1 MRKPLLPQVLL
12 AAAFLTALAGLI
24 TNGYRIACASSSLDL
39 AGTDLRTTNPERAQS
54 MGCLSCHEG
63 IEDIREERS
72 DMLAQ
77 ILAKGAPLGD
87 PGGCVVCHG
96 ETGKGDGI
104 GAAAL
109 DPKPRNYTD
118 AGWQA
123 SVTDSHIK
131 QVIVQ
136 GGAAN
141 GLSPTMPPHP
151 QFQTKE
157 AELAQIVAFIRSL
170 SGK

>member
-1 MRKPLLPQVLL
+1 MKKSRILLSL
-12 AAAFLTALAGLI
+12 AALSLA
-24 TNGYRIACASSSLDL
+24 CSCSSSSESDGAAAAAA
-39 AGTDLRTTNPERAQS
+39 AGKQLFVAN
-54 MGCLSCHEG
+54 
-63 IEDIREERS
+63 
-72 DMLAQ
+72 
-77 ILAKGAPLGD
+77 
-87 PGGCVVCHG
+87 GCVVCHG

>member
-1 MRKPLLPQVLL
+1 MKTSRILLSL
-12 AAAFLTALAGLI
+12 AALSLAFSCG
-24 TNGYRIACASSSLDL
+24 SSSEGDSGAAVAA
-39 AGTDLRTTNPERAQS
+39 AGKQLFVAN
-54 MGCLSCHEG
+54 
-63 IEDIREERS
+63 
-72 DMLAQ
+72 
-77 ILAKGAPLGD
+77 
-87 PGGCVVCHG
+87 GCVVCHG
-96 ETGKGDGI
+96 ETGKGDGV
-104 GAAAL
+104 GSVAL

-118 AGWQA
+118 AAWQA
-123 SVTDSHIK
+123 SVTDAHIK

-157 AELAQIVAFIRSL
+157 GDLTQLVAFIRSL